1 MVLIDEE
8 RTMLHG
14 VINKAYIEKLRSFI
28 QEGNVYLIKNVRV
41 IPAAAKFRHVQNEM
55 MINFSPITNI
65 EEIED
70 NEDIPKH
77 GFNFSSM
84 EELSQRV
91 NIDTYLSDVIGVATH
106 IGPIEETRAYL
117 GLSKIRDIFLLVE

>member
-1 MVLIDEE
+1 
-8 RTMLHG
+8 MLHG

-91 NIDTYLSDVIGVATH
+91 NIDTYLSGMISLNFLDTVCH
-106 IGPIEETRAYL
+106 IF
-117 GLSKIRDIFLLVE
+117 SCHV

>member
-1 MVLIDEE
+1 
-8 RTMLHG
+8 MLHG

-41 IPAAAKFRHVQNEM
+41 FPAVAKFRPVRNEM
-55 MINFSPITNI
+55 MINFSPTTNI

-84 EELSQRV
+84 EVLSQRV
-91 NIDTYLSDVIGVATH
+91 SIDTYLSGMI
-106 IGPIEETRAYL
+106 
-117 GLSKIRDIFLLVE
+117 SMNF